1 MVKGEGLIR
10 PDGLGPVH
18 LRKRKANAEP
28 SGGGGWKSMNEK
40 LAASRAKLRANAIP
54 GGQRGGM
61 NPDAM
66 AENRAKL
73 QAQHGT
79 GLAYGVNEWV
89 KGKIEEGDIE
99 GGLSSGHSGTSIFD
113 PVLCE
118 LVYRWFCPKE
128 GLVLDPFAG
137 GSVRGIVAS
146 RLGRGYLGL
155 DLSQRQVAANEAQ
168 ARALCDG
175 YPTPRWLCGDS
186 RQLDKLAMGAK
197 ADLVFSCPPYADL
210 EVYSDDPRDL
220 SVMPHSDFREAYV
233 EIIVKACA
241 LLRSD
246 RFACFVV
253 GDARDGRGLY
263 YGLPALTVDA
273 FREGGLALY
282 NEAVL
287 LTAIGSLPIRVAKQF
302 TASRK
307 LGKTHQ
313 NVLVFVKGDPVKATQ
328 AVGEAEF
335 GELEHPGNN
344 GGAAVLS
351 GGAV

>member
-1 MVKGEGLIR
+1 MAV
-10 PDGLGPVH
+10 
-18 LRKRKANAEP
+18 KRKANAEP

-61 NPDAM
+61 NPDTNPVVARSIAM

-73 QAQHGT
+73 QAQNG
-79 GLAYGVNEWV
+79 WV
-89 KGKIEEGDIE
+89 KAAEEGE
-99 GGLSSGHSGTSIFD
+99 PEAGHSGTSIFD

-146 RLGRGYLGL
+146 RLSRGYLGV
-155 DLSQRQVAANEAQ
+155 DLSERQVAANEVQ
-168 ARALCDG
+168 ARALCNG
-175 YPTPRWLCGDS
+175 FPTPRWLCGDS

-220 SVMPHSDFREAYV
+220 SAMRHEDFREAYV

-241 LLRSD
+241 LLQPD
-246 RFACFVV
+246 RFACFVI

-287 LTAIGSLPIRVAKQF
+287 LTAIGSLPIRAAKQF

-313 NVLVFVKGDPVKATQ
+313 NVLVFVKGDPVKATM

-335 GELEHPGNN
+335 GELEHPGNGDAALVA
-344 GGAAVLS
+344 GGAI
-351 GGAV
+351 